1 MDDTAPAGFVTRNNQ
16 VIGSILSIIA
26 LLVAVLLGAGLMF
39 GTDTRGVRAILTV
52 ITVAGGTFT
61 LLLLAIGATLRAV
74 VPESQW
80 ELEEAEWRHDMG
92 LTADDVPAEPTTL
105 GRLTVPLAVLAI
117 LVGLSLSALPATL

>member
-1 MDDTAPAGFVTRNNQ
+1 MADTAPQGFVTRNNQ

-26 LLVAVLLGAGLMF
+26 LLIAVLLGAGLMF

-52 ITVAGGTFT
+52 LSIAGGTFT

-74 VPESQW
+74 VPEAQW
-80 ELEEAEWRHDMG
+80 ELEDAEWRREMG
-92 LTADDVPAEPTTL
+92 LSADDQPVGPTRA

-117 LVGLSLSALPATL
+117 VLGLSLSVLPAII